1 MKRLVDLVASITS
14 CLDDFP
20 DPADLRLSDTEAHRC
35 RLAELQGLVT
45 ASRPTLGA
53 VGELCG
59 VAAMHPD
66 PWVRRT
72 VLGTLSQFVEVNED
86 EVSAAVTWLTHDPED
101 FVAFEAIRLAG
112 DLRLQ
117 SALRD
122 LLLLVGS
129 ASDRLRTQAGKPVG
143 IGHAMVLDAIV
154 RIVGTDDTE
163 VLGEID
169 SGLFDGT
176 HEFPTSFAEPPAPA
190 PSVAHPQH
198 DDSGMVFVPE
208 GEVRFAIPRGLAASS
223 RVFDWSDVE
232 EPWSTDGAG
241 FWIDAHQVTV
251 AEYDEFVASDVARS
265 HELCHPSEP
274 PDKLHVRNTLL
285 DLRFQTRHPAT
296 GVDWFDAYA
305 FAAWSG
311 KRLPTESEWQRAAQ
325 GDDDR
330 AFPGGDAFDPSK
342 VRCHSPALGCGHS
355 TIAAWRSRLLELN
368 EDRGVPLTV
377 PVDHA
382 GNVSPFGVCG
392 MVGNAWEWTASNFFS
407 RNALEPEV
415 GTRDALAVVYDWR
428 SYPVIRGGAWS
439 SLPELTSVAFRGRDL
454 LTDRH
459 FENGFRCV
467 CDCPQQPGR

>member
-1 MKRLVDLVASITS
+1 M
-14 CLDDFP
+14 
-20 DPADLRLSDTEAHRC
+20 
-35 RLAELQGLVT
+35 
-45 ASRPTLGA
+45 
-53 VGELCG
+53 GELCG

-72 VLGTLSQFVEVNED
+72 VLGRLSQFVEVNED

-112 DLRLQ
+112 DLRVQ
-117 SALRD
+117 GALRD

-143 IGHAMVLDAIV
+143 IGHAMVLNAIV

-163 VLGEID
+163 VLGDIE
-169 SGLFDGT
+169 SRLFDGT
-176 HEFPTSFAEPPAPA
+176 HEFPTSFVEPSPPP

-198 DDSGMVFVPE
+198 DDSGMLFIPE
-208 GEVRFAIPRGLAASS
+208 GKVRFAVPPGLAALS
-223 RVFDWSDVE
+223 RVFDWSDVQ
-232 EPWSTDGAG
+232 EPWSTAVAG

-251 AEYDEFVASDVARS
+251 AEYDEFAATEAARS
-265 HELCHPSEP
+265 HALCHPSEP
-274 PDKLHVRNTLL
+274 PGKLHVRNTLL

-296 GVDWFDAYA
+296 GVDWFEAYA

-311 KRLPTESEWQRAAQ
+311 KRLPTEGEWQRAAQ

-330 AFPGGDAFDPSK
+330 VFPWGDAFDPSQ
-342 VRCHSPALGCGHS
+342 VRCHSDVLGGS
-355 TIAAWRSRLLELN
+355 PSSITAWRSRLLELN
-368 EDRGVPLTV
+368 EDLSATLTV
-377 PVDHA
+377 PVDDA

-392 MVGNAWEWTASNFFS
+392 MAGNAWEWTASSFFS
-407 RNALEPEV
+407 RNALEPDV
-415 GTRDALAVVYDWR
+415 GKRDALDVVYDWR
-428 SYPVIRGGAWS
+428 SYPVIRGGTWS

-467 CDCPQQPGR
+467 CDCPRPADQRPWPDGCVAEAVGRS